1 MTTAAEIDAIK
12 RDIGALRELLDKEF
26 EALKNQQFDA
36 FEQYMNDKAVI
47 LTRISQSSILERLKT
62 RSEQTSG
69 YDEDSRTLDILHSAL
84 AECKNLHNRNE
95 VLIRHKIL
103 AIRETLD
110 SFPWRTIRWRRP
122 TTALVTSIR
131 VSASARAIS
140 RSLSRSLPRSL
151 PLRKRLIPEPVG
163 PGQYNRHHLKQIL
176 RHLFIKTDIVQQL
189 RELWVSQYG
198 NIQLPR
204 LLAEHRRVF
213 SPRLGHNLGCFEVPV
228 FDGNGFVVES
238 VVHASTLKLLFSIDS
253 RAETGGLSP

>member
-47 LTRISQSSILERLKT
+47 LTRISESSILERLKT

-110 SFPWRTIRWRRP
+110 SFAVADNPLAETYD
-122 TTALVTSIR
+122 
-131 VSASARAIS
+131 
-140 RSLSRSLPRSL
+140 SLGNINKGI
-151 PLRKRLIPEPVG
+151 RKR
-163 PGQYNRHHLKQIL
+163 
-176 RHLFIKTDIVQQL
+176 
-189 RELWVSQYG
+189 
-198 NIQLPR
+198 PR
-204 LLAEHRRVF
+204 NF
-213 SPRLGHNLGCFEVPV
+213 
-228 FDGNGFVVES
+228 
-238 VVHASTLKLLFSIDS
+238 
-253 RAETGGLSP
+253 